1 MKKAFFINGGI
12 GRVLCA
18 LPALEYYVK
27 NTDPDAVIVAEGWLE
42 LFLLSPTLKDNVYP
56 VNHKGLFKD
65 KLRDK
70 QLISPEPYRLNAYF
84 NQKANLIQAF
94 DMLINDLIEVPET
107 KPISIF
113 LGKSDEITGYNLV
126 SQIRNQL
133 GKEKVVIFQPF
144 GSTAKLEG
152 NIVIDE
158 SGRSFELKDTV
169 RIIEELN
176 KDYAVVVMSSFKIP
190 YEFSSK
196 VAHPEG
202 VNILQW
208 AAIIEAADYFLGC
221 DSMGQHYANALGKKA
236 TVVIGA
242 TFPENISYPNN
253 PEFNIIDNGLDF
265 REYSP
270 IRITQELF
278 TDRSNESL
286 MLLSEDTINTIIDS
300 VIEGAGPSKKFTP
313 VPQQEPTQQQNACCV
328 K

>member
-18 LPALEYYVK
+18 IPGLEYYVK
-27 NTDPDAVIVAEGWLE
+27 NTDPNAVIVAEGWLE

-65 KLRDK
+65 KLLDK
-70 QLISPEPYRLNAYF
+70 ELVSPEPYRLNAYF

-94 DMLINDLIEVPET
+94 DMLINDLTDVPET

-113 LGKSDEITGYNLV
+113 LGKSDEIVGYNLV
-126 SQIRNQL
+126 NQIRSQL
-133 GKEKVVIFQPF
+133 GKEKAVVFQPF

-152 NIVIDE
+152 SIVLDE
-158 SGRSFELKDTV
+158 SGRSFELKDTIK
-169 RIIEELN
+169 IIEELSKN
-176 KDYAVVVMSSFKIP
+176 YAVIVMSSFKIP
-190 YEFSSK
+190 YEFSTK

-208 AAIIEAADYFLGC
+208 AGIVDAADYFLGC

-242 TFPENISYPNN
+242 TFPENISYPSN
-253 PEFNIIDNGLDF
+253 PNFNIIDNGLNQ

-270 IRITQELF
+270 IRITQEIF
-278 TDRSNESL
+278 TDRANEAL
-286 MLLSEDTINTIIDS
+286 MLLSEDTINSIIKS
-300 VIEGAGPSKKFTP
+300 VVKGAGPSKKFTP
-313 VPQQEPTQQQNACCV
+313 VQQQQQQQNPCC